1 MKANGRGIANVR
13 AKYEDRRETSMFKN
27 QQGTYCKCSGV
38 GKAGS
43 GGHKVSESGGQG
55 LKL

>member
-1 MKANGRGIANVR
+1 MKANGRGIANIR